1 MVRIKPLEEF
11 HAETS
16 YKWRN
21 NPDIWQYTFNRPDRI
36 ITPEIERE
44 WLKKVLKNSDEK
56 RFAIYFFDKYVGN
69 IYLTSITNST
79 AYYGI
84 FLGDLNYTGKGIAG
98 EASLQILRYAKE
110 QLSLSKVFLR
120 VKKLNVGAFKLY
132 TKLGFKVIEEIEDYY
147 KMEIDLATL
156 T

>member
-1 MVRIKPLEEF
+1 MVTIKPLEEF

-21 NPDIWQYTFNRPDRI
+21 NPNIWKYTFNRPDRI

-147 KMEIDLATL
+147 KMEIDLTTL